1 MSGKGMLGIAG
12 VIILLLAVA
21 YYALPNP
28 GKKAFEKEEIVMN
41 GVTSWRIHSEVS
53 RNGKVYISRT
63 HVAECPDKERIM
75 ERGLDNFSEYI
86 RLGDD
91 IYYRKGN
98 MKWVKGTPGP
108 DLFTPFPTPRPCLS
122 NPNEPSTNP
131 PGGEEETK
139 QWIESDIK
147 EGRISKGEMQE
158 FKGATC
164 REWNVSRIT
173 AENRLGSYN
182 ACIREGDGLPVYWKS
197 LNENFGIYF
206 EWDPTIRI
214 QPPDLSQSGMQL
226 PEMP

>member
-131 PGGEEETK
+131 PAGRKRQSNGSRATLR
-139 QWIESDIK
+139 K
-147 EGRISKGEMQE
+147 EG
-158 FKGATC
+158 F
-164 REWNVSRIT
+164 
-173 AENRLGSYN
+173 
-182 ACIREGDGLPVYWKS
+182 
-197 LNENFGIYF
+197 
-206 EWDPTIRI
+206 
-214 QPPDLSQSGMQL
+214 
-226 PEMP
+226 